1 VRSEPSVLIP
11 LGYRIIGESN
21 PAVTGFPRVCKSQCP
36 TWAYH
41 WKMTQEYPASFGVD
55 GSPHSIG
62 LVVLLRQESDEE
74 QEDDEEEEEEEE
86 EEEGDDEDENAD
98 GYSE

>member
-1 VRSEPSVLIP
+1 
-11 LGYRIIGESN
+11 
-21 PAVTGFPRVCKSQCP
+21 
-36 TWAYH
+36 
-41 WKMTQEYPASFGVD
+41 MTQEYPASFGVD

-74 QEDDEEEEEEEE
+74 QEDDEEEEEEE
-86 EEEGDDEDENAD
+86 GDDEDENAD